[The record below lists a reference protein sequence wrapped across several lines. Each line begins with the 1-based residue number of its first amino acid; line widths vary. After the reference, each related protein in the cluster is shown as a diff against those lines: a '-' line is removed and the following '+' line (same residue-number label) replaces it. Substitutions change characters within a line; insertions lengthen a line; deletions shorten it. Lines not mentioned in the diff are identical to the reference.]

1 MQLFVLHET
10 KSVIDYSVPIFGLI
24 SCLFSI
30 LHISLPCL
38 LFGVKPLFWPSFSP
52 IIISVRLL
60 ILLCSCIRSSSF
72 SLSFFAT
79 LPLLPSEVQSC
90 QRAYFY
96 QRFPFL
102 HVDSGDHFLMYSLSF
117 FFVCDF
123 LPFIPSSFPPSF
135 LYLAL
140 SFHDFYVV
148 FFWPVLIPP
157 AVLSVQS
164 VLLSGAFTELSP
176 LSPSL
181 CNSVVWA
188 SWCWSMVL
196 QKWVYTAWVWC
207 YGHKRLWNCTLFAP
221 HWHPFMY
228 IKNENTFTE
237 IISQKVTY
245 TVHTQSPTYSTCHR
259 HSRPSL
265 TASTWFWFDVC
276 EVCLCDPTV
285 FHWHHVTFD
294 SVHLC
299 SPCDCTHCMCVFVF
313 LSQL

>member
-10 KSVIDYSVPIFGLI
+10 KSVINYSIPIFGLI

-52 IIISVRLL
+52 IIISVRFL
-60 ILLCSCIRSSSF
+60 ILLYSCIRSSSF
-72 SLSFFAT
+72 FLSFFAP

-102 HVDSGDHFLMYSLSF
+102 HVDSGDHFLMYSFSF

-123 LPFIPSSFPPSF
+123 HPFIPSSFPPSF
-135 LYLAL
+135 LSLAL
-140 SFHDFYVV
+140 SFHDLYVV
-148 FFWPVLIPP
+148 FFWPVFIPP
-157 AVLSVQS
+157 AVLSVLS

-245 TVHTQSPTYSTCHR
+245 TVHTQVTYIHAIDTVDPHSLHR
-259 HSRPSL
+259 LGSDL
-265 TASTWFWFDVC
+265 
-276 EVCLCDPTV
+276 
-285 FHWHHVTFD
+285 
-294 SVHLC
+294 
-299 SPCDCTHCMCVFVF
+299 MCVRCVCVIPLSFTGIMWPLTWSISAPLVIALTVCVF
-313 LSQL
+313 LCLSQL